1 MSQKSVLFYD
11 KTKGYKSMKYI
22 TDNVINR
29 INGYGRGSVFY
40 SGDFKDLGTTKT
52 VNRILE
58 RLSQKGKL
66 KRLSP
71 GIYYFQKKSQLLG
84 VLSPRIDKIAAAV
97 ARKNNMKILISES
110 LAANLLSLTTQV
122 PAKNIFLTD
131 GKTKTF
137 KVDNQTIYFKH
148 SSPKAMGLSKRKSG
162 VVAQALKFFGKDRI
176 DSNIIATLKQN
187 LPDPTKADLPK
198 CKPFVPD
205 WACSVIDKI
214 IE

>member
-1 MSQKSVLFYD
+1 
-11 KTKGYKSMKYI
+11 MKYI
-22 TDNVINR
+22 TNKVVSR

-40 SGDFKDLGTTKT
+40 SGDFIDLGTAKT

-84 VLSPRIDKIAAAV
+84 DLSPRIDKVSAAV

-110 LAANLLSLTTQV
+110 LAANLLGLTTQV

-131 GKTKTF
+131 GKTKIV
-137 KVDNQTIYFKH
+137 KVDKQTIFFKH
-148 SSPKAMGLSKRKSG
+148 SSPKVMGLSKRKSG
-162 VVAQALKFFGKDRI
+162 IVAQALKFFGKDRI
-176 DSNIIATLKQN
+176 DSNIIDNLKQN
-187 LPDPTKADLPK
+187 LPNSTKADLPK

-205 WACSVIDKI
+205 WIRTVIDKI
-214 IE
+214 ID